1 MDGWSDGFGKKNTPA
16 MSPREA
22 VDLQNANRFLSKML
36 SPERKAELQRSLH
49 AAACVMASTGGCID
63 HALFDLTKAA
73 EDALYEQHLTT
84 GQDVDVMATTPI
96 ATRTSSDPHALAELS
111 DATIV
116 NRRNAWNKTF
126 QKVTGSTDK
135 PALPYVFHKDVQACA
150 AAIAGMYTT
159 YASWKL
165 NAYNFANM
173 CEAVGERDLADRY
186 RKLFLGMEASRKKV
200 RSAPREQLSAE
211 QLATVHATCAS
222 LAEKATALVLA
233 TDDLYAG
240 PTKDNRLGLVQ
251 HALIA
256 LLTFGTSP
264 DWCNQRRASVTY
276 VFKNAKT
283 DVTKDNYI
291 EIDGQSVTL
300 VVNTATKV
308 DKAVTLDVST
318 DCPALAALLVAIHGR
333 TGRPDHLIHQHAW
346 RQRKT
351 FGRRLVDK
359 SGFNQRLKEAIA
371 FAALPQ
377 DIAKHIGGC
386 NVARHAE
393 VAANRKRPALTETE
407 RSDDR
412 RKAAK
417 RLSSVNAAET
427 QYAQPASP

>member
-1 MDGWSDGFGKKNTPA
+1 

-36 SPERKAELQRSLH
+36 SPERKAELQSSLH
-49 AAACVMASTGGCID
+49 AAAAVMASTGGCID

-84 GQDVDVMATTPI
+84 GQGVDVMATTPI

-111 DATIV
+111 DATVV
-116 NRRNAWNKTF
+116 NRRNAWTKTF
-126 QKVTGSTDK
+126 QRVTNSTDK
-135 PALPYVFHKDVQACA
+135 PELPYVFHKDVQACS
-150 AAIAGMYTT
+150 AAIASMYTT

-165 NAYNFANM
+165 NAYSFANM
-173 CEAVGERDLADRY
+173 CEAVGEPDLADRY
-186 RKLFLGMEASRKKV
+186 RKLFLSMEASRKKI
-200 RSAPREQLSAE
+200 RSAPKEQLSAE
-211 QLATVHATCAS
+211 QLATVHLTSAS

-264 DWCNQRRASVTY
+264 DWCNQRRASITY
-276 VFKNAKT
+276 TFKHART

-308 DKAVTLDVST
+308 LDKAVTVDVSQ
-318 DCPALAALLVAIHGR
+318 DCPALAALLVAIHGS

-359 SGFNQRLKEAIA
+359 SGFNMRLKEAVA
-371 FAALPQ
+371 FAGLPK
-377 DIAKHIGGC
+377 DLAKHIGGC

-393 VAANRKRPALTETE
+393 VAANRKRPALTTAE
-407 RSDDR
+407 RADDR

-417 RLSSVNAAET
+417 RLSSVHAAET
-427 QYAQPASP
+427 MYAQPASP